1 MARLRAVIIQGIRS
15 FFVTREYLEVDTPA
29 LAPVLLPESHIEPF
43 ATQTVH
49 PYAASQRLYLL
60 PSPELWMKRLVARGY
75 GNIFQIGKCYRNA
88 EQLGRL
94 HNPEFT
100 MLEWY
105 TVRADDTASADLT
118 ELVLA
123 FTADLVE
130 GAAQRI
136 AADAAGR
143 SPAADEAARALRSAS
158 ARCRPPALR
167 VRMGELCA
175 EHAGLTEDDFG
186 CHERI
191 RAVARDLGMETPPNE
206 EPADTFQR
214 IFLTHVEPMIPTDR
228 PVIVTDYPE
237 LVTAFAESAV
247 DRPVRRRWELY
258 LGGIEVANCYT
269 ELRDVAELRRL
280 FGRER
285 KRRKDA
291 LVPVEVDRELPE
303 EFALAPPCSGV
314 ALGVDRLIMALT
326 GVAEIQGV
334 IFFPN
339 FGMVP

>member
-1 MARLRAVIIQGIRS
+1 MFAHSRSITTIVQHQEMARLRAVIIQGIRS

-105 TVRADDTASADLT
+105 TVHADDTGSADLT
-118 ELVLA
+118 ELLLA
-123 FTADLVE
+123 HLADL
-130 GAAQRI
+130 I
-136 AADAAGR
+136 DAAG
-143 SPAADEAARALRSAS
+143 ALRSAS

-214 IFLTHVEPMIPTDR
+214 IFLTHVESMIPTDR

-258 LGGIEVANCYT
+258 LCGIEVANCYT

-285 KRRKDA
+285 KRREDA
-291 LVPVEVDRELPE
+291 LVPVEVDREFPE

-334 IFFPN
+334 IFFPE